1 MASWF
6 SWAVGFL
13 CPADGPMLKT
23 LRSARH
29 RRLVELL
36 VEARER
42 SGLTQSELAARLGRY
57 QSVVAAIEGGGRRV
71 DVVEFIDIADALDID
86 VPAAI
91 AEVRALPASS

>member
-1 MASWF
+1 M
-6 SWAVGFL
+6 
-13 CPADGPMLKT
+13 PKT
-23 LRSARH
+23 LRTARH

-71 DVVEFIDIADALDID
+71 DVVEFLDIADALEID
-86 VPAAI
+86 ASAVIGA
-91 AEVRALPASS
+91 VRALPASS

>member
-1 MASWF
+1 M
-6 SWAVGFL
+6 
-13 CPADGPMLKT
+13 PKT

-42 SGLTQSELAARLGRY
+42 AGLTQNDLAKRLGRY

-71 DVVEFIDIADALDID
+71 DLVEFLDIADALEID
-86 VPAAI
+86 TTRLIDA
-91 AEVRALPASS
+91 VRAVKTFT